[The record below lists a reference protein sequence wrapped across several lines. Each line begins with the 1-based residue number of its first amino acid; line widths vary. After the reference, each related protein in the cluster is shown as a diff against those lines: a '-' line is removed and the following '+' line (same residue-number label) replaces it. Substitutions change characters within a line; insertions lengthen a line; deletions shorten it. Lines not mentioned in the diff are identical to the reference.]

1 VADTIDPYSDR
12 GEFVNEIQ
20 RKDVKK
26 YRIVDRFKNT
36 CAGAGL

>member
-1 VADTIDPYSDR
+1 VADTTDLYN

-20 RKDVKK
+20 RKDIKK

-36 CAGAGL
+36 CTGAGL